1 MKYKFWGVRGSIPTP
16 GPETVGYGGNTS
28 CGELVLDDGSMI
40 IFDMG
45 SGIRVL
51 GNDLMKRGKK
61 PVEAII
67 LLSHTHWDHI
77 QGFPFFVPA
86 FIPGNKILI
95 CGCEEADIK
104 LETIIKDQMKSAY
117 FPVELSDMPA
127 AIGFKRLYEGRFKIS
142 GARVDT
148 MYLNHPG
155 FTLAYRV
162 EYNGKSVVY
171 ASDNEPYPIQS
182 SDAPEMAGMK
192 YQGKDNHRIIEFS
205 KNCDL
210 LIHDCQYTPEQYKTK
225 VGWGHSP
232 YDYVTEIAWKAN
244 VKRLA
249 VHHHDPSHDDAFV
262 DSIVNS
268 VKNLLREKGA
278 RTEAFGAR
286 EGLEIEL

>member
-28 CGELVLDDGSMI
+28 CGELTLDDGSMI

-171 ASDNEPYPIQS
+171 ASDNEPYPIQPNDS
-182 SDAPEMAGMK
+182 PEMAGMK

-232 YDYVTEIAWKAN
+232 YDYVAEIAWKAN

-262 DSIVNS
+262 DGIVNN

-278 RTEAFGAR
+278 RAEAFGAR